1 MNQFPAGISSSPVSE
16 LHFFRDWKQS
26 FSIVREA
33 ASEAPKPFMCVIG
46 SVVGQLL
53 LPFFEFAWGLLE
65 FIAIYFVLAQVIQTT
80 YKYLFPK
87 SGNGHVVFPDKPQ
100 IKMLGAAILVN
111 TGTTIGAFF
120 FIIPGIW
127 FAAIHMFAQPIIVI
141 EGCGVMEA
149 LSRSRQLMAGNIM
162 RIAPYCF
169 FWPLAVAAGIGI
181 PIAIVAGIFYAMV
194 TSIFH
199 GDAAREIIVNIIR
212 VPVSLICLALGLTIS
227 TLVARAYIHLMHLSG
242 NRTAIEQQMENNI
255 GQA

>member
-16 LHFFRDWKQS
+16 LHFFKDWKQS
-26 FSIVREA
+26 FNIVRQA

-53 LPFFEFAWGLLE
+53 LPSFGFAWSLLQLV
-65 FIAIYFVLAQVIQTT
+65 AIYFVLAQVIQTT
-80 YKYLFPK
+80 FKFLFPE
-87 SGNGHVVFPDKPQ
+87 SGQRRDVFPENPQ
-100 IKMLGAAILVN
+100 FKMLGAAILVN
-111 TGTTIGAFF
+111 MGTTIGAFF

-162 RIAPYCF
+162 RVAPYCF
-169 FWPLAVAAGIGI
+169 FWPLAVAAGIAI
-181 PIAIVAGIFYAMV
+181 PIAIVAGICYAMA

-199 GDAAREIIVNIIR
+199 GGAAREIIFNILTA
-212 VPVSLICLALGLTIS
+212 PVSLIYLALGLTVS
-227 TLVARAYIHLMHLSG
+227 TLVVRTYIHLMHISG
-242 NRTAIEQQMENNI
+242 NPTAIEQQMENNI